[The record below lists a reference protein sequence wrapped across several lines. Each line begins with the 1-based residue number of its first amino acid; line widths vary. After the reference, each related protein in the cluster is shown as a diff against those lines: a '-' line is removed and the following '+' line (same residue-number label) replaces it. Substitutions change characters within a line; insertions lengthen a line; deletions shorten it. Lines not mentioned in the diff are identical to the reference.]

1 MERDDV
7 IEYSLYNHH
16 SEEHGR
22 AVRKKIYFVTVLL
35 SAITLVE
42 VMIGV
47 FFGRSNV
54 QGWGWETI
62 KWFYVILTI
71 IKAAYIVMVFMHL
84 GDERKNL
91 KYMILVPYLIF
102 IVYLIFVMLTE
113 GTAVAYLWKTFGV

>member
-16 SEEHGR
+16 SDEHGKQ
-22 AVRKKIYFVTVLL
+22 VRKKIYFVTLLL
-35 SAITLVE
+35 SIITFIE
-42 VMIGV
+42 VFIGI

-62 KWFYVILTI
+62 KWFYVVLTI
-71 IKAAYIVMVFMHL
+71 IKAAYIVMIFMHL

-91 KYMILVPYLIF
+91 KYMILVPYVIF
-102 IVYLIFVMLTE
+102 ILYLIFVLLTE
-113 GTAVAYLWKTFGV
+113 GLAVGFSWLHHAP